1 MFCTNCG
8 AKNDDNAKFCTECG
22 NSLRDD
28 ETGTKEVFLKGAGNA
43 VPPFTSPVSN
53 GNPTFGGKT
62 PQMNRGREHRKINI
76 VPIIA
81 VLLLFAAVLFGGKTI
96 LSNGGE
102 KKLIKDFVKAEMTG
116 DMKIILNML
125 PDDVLDAAAEELGM
139 DSSKLTDQMDDAWKT
154 AMQTVTDTFGE
165 NWSYSYDIQKIEDV
179 SEDDIKEKEDLY
191 SEISCD
197 LDITKA
203 KTVSVEITMKGKD
216 TESSRVLDIDL
227 IKVKGKWYLDLTG
240 LESLL
245 Q

>member
-1 MFCTNCG
+1 
-8 AKNDDNAKFCTECG
+8 
-22 NSLRDD
+22 
-28 ETGTKEVFLKGAGNA
+28 
-43 VPPFTSPVSN
+43 
-53 GNPTFGGKT
+53 
-62 PQMNRGREHRKINI
+62 
-76 VPIIA
+76 
-81 VLLLFAAVLFGGKTI
+81 
-96 LSNGGE
+96 
-102 KKLIKDFVKAEMTG
+102 
-116 DMKIILNML
+116 
-125 PDDVLDAAAEELGM
+125 
-139 DSSKLTDQMDDAWKT
+139 MDDAWKT
-154 AMQTVTDTFGE
+154 AMQTVTDTLGE

-227 IKVKGKWYLDLTG
+227 IKVKGKGKWYLDLTG